1 MQDVTDN
8 LEQHEASGQ
17 APSVEL
23 TPLQYRR
30 IAEDIRR
37 QPSFRT
43 DAMKAYAYYHGKQLT
58 PEEAADLEAKGMGE
72 LIANMIR
79 PSVNAVLGMEVKTR
93 TDWRVQA
100 DTDDQQDMAEALS
113 IKLKEVERET
123 RADAACSAAYADQII
138 AGWGC
143 VFVGRNADPFGYPYV
158 ADHVP
163 RNEVHWD
170 WQATKH
176 DGSDMR
182 YFVRE
187 KWYPVELLEQFFPED
202 AVMIR
207 ASASGWTAEW
217 MDLARNSITLMHA
230 FDAEQRS
237 GDWIDAEWRNTESGM
252 ALLREV
258 WYRHYVRGLV
268 VTLPD
273 MRVVEFD
280 RTNPVHL
287 AGVANGMLRPRAAV
301 YSKLRVSLWIG
312 PHKLV
317 DSDAHTRDLP
327 YKMFWGYREDDT
339 KSPYGIVRDM
349 IPMQDEINA
358 RRRKLLWLLSAKR
371 ILADSDALDKDYND
385 FSDLVREAARPD
397 MVAILN
403 PQRRNANAITIEN
416 DLALSTQ
423 QYQVMKESQEMIQQ
437 VAGIYNAMMGRSDGV
452 KANSALQTLVEQG
465 TTGQADLSD
474 NFRDG
479 RMLVGQ
485 GLLDLILQD
494 MAGVEVE
501 LMVGEEGRR
510 RPVTLNKPMV
520 DGLTRLQYR
529 ENDTSKF
536 RAKVALADV
545 PSTPAYRTQ
554 AMVMIAEVIKGL
566 PPQLQAPL
574 VPYFLESTDLPKRKE
589 MADVVRKMLGLGEEG
604 GAPDPEK
611 QQLMATVEQLQ
622 AVIQQGVEQY
632 EGQIAEL
639 TTQLR
644 ELGLKLQN
652 KAAEN
657 ARADAI
663 AAADIEKKGAET
675 LKIQADAMASRAS
688 AAATVVQAR
697 QPQLPEPQQ
706 EVPTNG

>member
-8 LEQHEASGQ
+8 LAQHESTGE

-23 TPLQYRR
+23 TPLQYRK

-37 QPSFRT
+37 QPSFRQ

-72 LIANMIR
+72 LIANMVK
-79 PSVNAVLGMEVKTR
+79 PSVNVVLGTEVKTR

-100 DTDDQQDMAEALS
+100 DRDEDQDMAEALS
-113 IKLKEVERET
+113 MKLKEAERET
-123 RADAACSAAYADQII
+123 RADAACSSAYADQII

-143 VFVGRNADPFGYPYV
+143 VFVGRNMDPFGYPLV
-158 ADHVP
+158 ADHIP
-163 RNEVHWD
+163 RNEVYWD
-170 WQATKH
+170 WQASKH
-176 DGSDMR
+176 DGRDMR

-187 KWYPVELLEQFFPED
+187 KWYPIELLEKFFPQE
-202 AVMIR
+202 AMVIR
-207 ASASGWTAEW
+207 ASAAGWTAEW
-217 MDLARNSITLMHA
+217 MDLARNSVQLMHA
-230 FDAEQRS
+230 FDAEQRT

-252 ALLREV
+252 ALVREV
-258 WYRHYVRGLV
+258 WYRHFVRGLV

-273 MRVVEFD
+273 LRVVEFD
-280 RTNPVHL
+280 RKNPVHV
-287 AGVANGMLRPRAAV
+287 AGLANGMLRPRPAV
-301 YSKLRVSLWIG
+301 YSKLRVSLWVG
-312 PHKLV
+312 PHKIA
-317 DSDAHTRDLP
+317 DADANTRDLP

-339 KSPYGIVRDM
+339 KAPYGIVRDM

-385 FSDLVREAARPD
+385 FGDLVREAARPD
-397 MVAILN
+397 MVAILDPN
-403 PQRRNANAITIEN
+403 RRNANAITIEN
-416 DLALSTQ
+416 DLNLSTQ

-437 VAGIYNAMMGRSDGV
+437 VAGIFNAMMGRADGV
-452 KANSALQTLVEQG
+452 KANSALQTLVDQG

-474 NFRDG
+474 NYRDG
-479 RMLVGQ
+479 RTLVGQ

-494 MAGVEVE
+494 MDGVEVQ
-501 LMVGEEGRR
+501 LVVGEEGRR
-510 RPVTLNKPMV
+510 KTVTLNRPMI
-520 DGLTRLQYR
+520 DELTGLPYR

-589 MADVVRKMLGLGEEG
+589 MADVVRKMLGLGDDG

-611 QQLMATVEQLQ
+611 QQLMATIEQLQ
-622 AVIQQGVEQY
+622 MAIQQGVEEY
-632 EGQIAEL
+632 EGQIKEL
-639 TTQLR
+639 TTKLAD
-644 ELGLKLQN
+644 LGLRLQN

-657 ARADAI
+657 ARADAL
-663 AAADIEKKGAET
+663 AVADIAKKDAETAKIEAET
-675 LKIQADAMASRAS
+675 LSARAN
-688 AAATVVQAR
+688 AAASVVQAR
-697 QPQLPEPQQ
+697 QPQQPQ
-706 EVPTNG
+706 EAPTYE